1 MIDKI
6 KQLANTKMFHI
17 IMIIIIVTVI
27 LCAFGIIIIQYQVEG
42 EKDMPFN
49 ITKVTLISSSESTD
63 KDSGENR
70 WAFDINQNNDIYIYI
85 EKNKSYTDKEAINH
99 ILIDNINVQ
108 KNKEIGMKLR
118 LTGGG
123 RCNITNNRDIE
134 EFFDKIVNN
143 NKFLYSA
150 LYTFSNYSLL
160 EYLSSNGLEYKVE
173 LDEKVYTKS
182 DKADEVIALFEN

>member
-6 KQLANTKMFHI
+6 KQLTNTKMFHI

-108 KNKEIGMKLR
+108 KNKEIG
-118 LTGGG
+118 T
-123 RCNITNNRDIE
+123 ITDLIKQN
-134 EFFDKIVNN
+134 
-143 NKFLYSA
+143 
-150 LYTFSNYSLL
+150 
-160 EYLSSNGLEYKVE
+160 KVE
-173 LDEKVYTKS
+173 HLQIQKK
-182 DKADEVIALFEN
+182 I